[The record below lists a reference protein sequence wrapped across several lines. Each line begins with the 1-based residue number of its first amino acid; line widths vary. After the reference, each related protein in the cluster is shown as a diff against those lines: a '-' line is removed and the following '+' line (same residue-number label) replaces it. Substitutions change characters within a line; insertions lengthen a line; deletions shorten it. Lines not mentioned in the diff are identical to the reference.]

1 MQTSDYT
8 GSHSEQYYQP
18 TQSNKNGLLLVCL
31 LSLGA
36 FLFYATQ
43 NHLITEGFVNLAS
56 NFFDAFNIHSTGI
69 SGELFLLAIL
79 LLSLFGLFCL
89 VKFFLV
95 PLIAFVIVAAVLA
108 VMFSPDTHTKPLT
121 LKDSLIRNGRA
132 AKSENVG
139 G

>member
-8 GSHSEQYYQP
+8 GSHYEQSPYP
-18 TQSNKNGLLLVCL
+18 IQSNKNGLLLVCL

-43 NHLITEGFVNLAS
+43 NHLITAGFVNLAS

-69 SGELFLLAIL
+69 TGELFLLAVL
-79 LLSLFGLFCL
+79 LLALFGLFCL
-89 VKFFLV
+89 VKFFLI
-95 PLIAFVIVAAVLA
+95 PLVAFVIVAAVL
-108 VMFSPDTHTKPLT
+108 VLMFSQDASTKPT
-121 LKDSLIRNGRA
+121 LKDTLIHDGRA
-132 AKSENVG
+132 KESENVG